1 MTIDLG
7 GLRVRLK
14 PAQVLGLGFAAVIL
28 VGAALLTLPAA
39 SAAHVRTPF
48 INALFTAT
56 SATCVTG
63 LIVVD
68 TGSYWSVFGQLVILT
83 LIQVG
88 GLGIMTMATL
98 FALMIGRRITFRE
111 RILIQ
116 EAIGQLNV
124 AGVVRL
130 TKYILVSTL
139 AIEGTGALI
148 LFLRWLRDLPPGR
161 AAYFGVFHAI
171 SAFCNAGFD
180 LWGNSL
186 VRFVDDVTINLVM
199 GGLIII
205 GGLGFYV
212 LADIWQNRR
221 FDRLNLH
228 SKLVI
233 KTTALL
239 IGVGTVLLYLLEMR
253 NPATLAS
260 LSLKGKLLAAWFAA
274 VTPRTAGFNSINV
287 AAMTDAGLFLT
298 IILMFIGASP
308 GSTGGGIKTTTFA
321 TLVLAVWATVT
332 GKAEVETF
340 QRRLARE
347 VVDRA
352 LAIAMMSV
360 MLVASATLILVA
372 TQPAR
377 FLVLLFE
384 ATSAFGTVGLSM
396 GVTPSLTTL
405 GKMLI
410 IFLMYAGR
418 VGPLTLAMAIAV
430 RRGSTSIRLPE
441 DRVVVG

>member
-1 MTIDLG
+1 MTIGLG
-7 GLRVRLK
+7 RLRVRLK

-28 VGAALLTLPAA
+28 AGAALLTLPVS

-63 LIVVD
+63 LVVVD
-68 TGSYWSVFGQLVILT
+68 TGSYWSVFGQLVILA

-98 FALMIGRRITFRE
+98 FALVIGRRITFHE

-116 EAIGQLNV
+116 EAIGQLSV

-130 TKYILVSTL
+130 TKYILTSTFV
-139 AIEGTGALI
+139 IEGTGALI
-148 LFLRWLRDLPPGR
+148 LFLRWLRDLPPER
-161 AAYFGVFHAI
+161 AAYFGIFHAV

-186 VRFVDDVTINLVM
+186 VRFVDDITVNLVM

-212 LADIWQNRR
+212 LADVWQNRR
-221 FDRLNLH
+221 FGRLNLH

-239 IGVGTVLLYLLEMR
+239 IGAGTVLMYILEMR
-253 NPATLAS
+253 NPATLAP
-260 LSLKGKLLAAWFAA
+260 LSLKGKILAAWFAA

-287 AAMTDAGLFLT
+287 GAMTDAALFLT

-308 GSTGGGIKTTTFA
+308 GSTGGGVKTTTFA
-321 TLVLAVWATVT
+321 TLALAVWATVT
-332 GKAEVETF
+332 GKTEVETF
-340 QRRLARE
+340 HRRLARE
-347 VVDRA
+347 VVDKA
-352 LAIAMMSV
+352 LAIAMMSL
-360 MLVASATLILVA
+360 MLVASVTLILAA

-377 FLVLLFE
+377 FLTVLFE

-396 GVTPSLTTL
+396 GVTPSLTTF
-405 GKMLI
+405 GKLLI
-410 IFLMYAGR
+410 ILLMYAGR

-430 RRGSTSIRLPE
+430 RRGPVNIRLPE

>member
-1 MTIDLG
+1 MTIGLG

-28 VGAALLTLPAA
+28 VGAALLTLPVS

-63 LIVVD
+63 LVVVD
-68 TGSYWSVFGQLVILT
+68 TGSYWSVFGQLVILA

-130 TKYILVSTL
+130 TKYILASTFV
-139 AIEGTGALI
+139 IEGTGAFI

-161 AAYFGVFHAI
+161 AAYFGIFHAV

-186 VRFVDDVTINLVM
+186 VRFVDDVTVNLVM

-205 GGLGFYV
+205 GGIGFYV

-221 FDRLNLH
+221 FGRLNLH

-239 IGVGTVLLYLLEMR
+239 IGAGTVLMYILEMR

-260 LSLKGKLLAAWFAA
+260 LSLKGKILAAWFAA

-287 AAMTDAGLFLT
+287 GAMTDAGLFLT

-321 TLVLAVWATVT
+321 TLVLAAWTTVT

-340 QRRLARE
+340 QRRLAHE
-347 VVDRA
+347 VVDKA
-352 LAIAMMSV
+352 LAIAMMSL
-360 MLVASATLILVA
+360 MLVTSATLILAA

-377 FLVLLFE
+377 FLTVFFE

-405 GKMLI
+405 GKLLI
-410 IFLMYAGR
+410 ILLMYAGR
-418 VGPLTLAMAIAV
+418 VGPLTLAMAITV
-430 RRGSTSIRLPE
+430 KRGPVNIRLPE